1 MWISKFQIHTNL
13 KQLHQQVSTECLPT
27 TYGGTLKLE
36 DMVKYTAQLLSDQKK
51 KVLGLDD
58 MEILSTRGIISSRK
72 TKTQTVNGDVV
83 IQGSFR
89 KLEID

>member
-1 MWISKFQIHTNL
+1 MI
-13 KQLHQQVSTECLPT
+13 
-27 TYGGTLKLE
+27 
-36 DMVKYTAQLLSDQKK
+36 KYTAELLRDQKK
-51 KVLGLDD
+51 KVLALDD

-72 TKTQTVNGDVV
+72 SKTETVNGDVV